1 MAELLGPSH
10 DDALDS
16 TLDGERAAQA
26 EIKQEIKAEAVEYVE
41 YSEEQVKQEPVEEES
56 SDSDPGP
63 EQERLLYQQLM
74 VSVVTIA

>member
-1 MAELLGPSH
+1 M
-10 DDALDS
+10 DS
-16 TLDGERAAQA
+16 TLDEERAEQA

-41 YSEEQVKQEPVEEES
+41 YSEEQVKQEPIEEES
-56 SDSDPGP
+56 SDSDSGP

>member
-1 MAELLGPSH
+1 MAELIGPSQ
-10 DDALDS
+10 DNALDS
-16 TLDGERAAQA
+16 TLEEERVEQA

-56 SDSDPGP
+56 SDSDSGP

>member
-1 MAELLGPSH
+1 M
-10 DDALDS
+10 DS
-16 TLDGERAAQA
+16 TLEEERVEQA

-56 SDSDPGP
+56 SDSDSGP
-63 EQERLLYQQLM
+63 DQERLLYQQLM

>member
-1 MAELLGPSH
+1 M
-10 DDALDS
+10 DS
-16 TLDGERAAQA
+16 TLDEERAEQA

-56 SDSDPGP
+56 SDSDSGP